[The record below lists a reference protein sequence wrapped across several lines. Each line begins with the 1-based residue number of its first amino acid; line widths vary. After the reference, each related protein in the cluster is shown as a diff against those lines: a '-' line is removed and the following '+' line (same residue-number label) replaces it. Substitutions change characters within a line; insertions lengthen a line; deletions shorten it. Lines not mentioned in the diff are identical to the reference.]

1 MVLIMDDGGGSSSV
15 KLNQVQPESN
25 IKSGAEEHDEYLG
38 SCDAGYDDDDDDD
51 YDDVYQE
58 FEEYEDFSELP
69 DGRSI
74 ASDDSFY
81 PPDDNLA
88 YVRSPSPESPAP
100 LTFFQACCNNNAI
113 IVKIMIR
120 QGVTEEEV
128 KETDKNKRTGLIVA
142 CYQGYVDVV
151 IALAQCPYVDIN
163 WQDNEGNTALITAA
177 QAGHAMITGYLLSYF
192 PGLDIE
198 RRNCHGF
205 TALMK
210 AAMQGRSACVRALM
224 LTGGDVDARDYGRKL
239 TSREWAQFTGR
250 HETARLML
258 RLLAQPCA
266 EQFCDS
272 YRPVWPPLA
281 RLVAEAREPRGC
293 GRKLSEKLCG
303 AFSFTLSLKTDPQE
317 DGVLDHMVRM
327 TTGLAS
333 PFVAVACRTVCPGSP
348 PCVGK
353 RRPAVQEILRRQR
366 VEQLRSAGGERLDAY
381 KRLFQNSRV
390 MLVPRRRDRR
400 ASLQPQALREAAE
413 AAAAAAAGTALAL
426 RRTSLL
432 PLHMLRR
439 SSVRP
444 GAVVPKLRVCKAP
457 PSTYRPDKPARRK
470 SGAKEACFL
479 QVPKWR
485 YKELRDE
492 RRKAEEEERKNLE
505 MFYRRKR

>member
-1 MVLIMDDGGGSSSV
+1 MVLIMDDGDGGGSSSV

-25 IKSGAEEHDEYLG
+25 GKAGTEEHDEHLG
-38 SCDAGYDDDDDDD
+38 YCDAGYDYDDD
-51 YDDVYQE
+51 DDVYQE

-81 PPDDNLA
+81 PPDDNIV
-88 YVRSPSPESPAP
+88 YFRSSTPESPAP
-100 LTFFQACCNNNAI
+100 LTFFQACCNNNSI

-128 KETDKNKRTGLIVA
+128 KETDKNNRTGLIVA

-163 WQDNEGNTALITAA
+163 WQDNEGNTALITAS
-177 QAGHAMITGYLLSYF
+177 QAGHAMITHYLLSYF
-192 PGLDIE
+192 PGLDME

-205 TALMK
+205 TAMMK

-224 LTGGDVDARDYGRKL
+224 LTGADVEACDYGRKL
-239 TSREWAQFTGR
+239 TARQWAVFTGR
-250 HETARLML
+250 QETAHLML
-258 RLLAQPCA
+258 RLMAQPCA

-272 YRPVWPPLA
+272 YRPEWPALSE
-281 RLVAEAREPRGC
+281 LVARAREPRSC
-293 GRKLSEKLCG
+293 GRKLSEKVCG
-303 AFSFTLSLKTDPQE
+303 ALSFSLSLKTDPQH

-327 TTGLAS
+327 TTGLS
-333 PFVAVACRTVCPGSP
+333 CPLVALACRTVCPGSP

-366 VEQLRSAGGERLDAY
+366 LEQQRGLAGERLDNY

-390 MLVPRRRDRR
+390 TLVPRPRDRR
-400 ASLQPQALREAAE
+400 ASLQPQILREAAT
-413 AAAAAAAGTALAL
+413 AVTDTALAL

-432 PLHMLRR
+432 PLNMVRR

-444 GAVVPKLRVCKAP
+444 GVVVPKLRFCKAP
-457 PSTYRPDKPARRK
+457 APNYHPERPARRK
-470 SGAKEACFL
+470 SGAREAQLL
-479 QVPKWR
+479 QIPKWR

-492 RRKAEEEERKNLE
+492 RKRAEEEDRKSLE
-505 MFYRRKR
+505 MLLRRKR